1 MLASDVHVEDRDW
14 GVGGRLHGAALFLV
28 VAGMVVSGK
37 AWVAVRRERRPAAAV
52 ASLAMVNY
60 YLMFCVC
67 RWLREASLVKNLVLL

>member
-1 MLASDVHVEDRDW
+1 MLASDEHVEDRDW

-60 YLMFCVC
+60 YFLMFCSARC
-67 RWLREASLVKNLVLL
+67 TPAWQA